1 MLELRPYT
9 DFREASGTEK
19 QRAARDR
26 SWRIFKLRGLY
37 AQASILTGERK
48 TDARALI
55 DQELSLLGA
64 ETEAK
69 RDADRRAKWSEEK

>member
-1 MLELRPYT
+1 MLKLRPYT

-37 AQASILTGERK
+37 AQVSILTGERK

>member
-1 MLELRPYT
+1 MLKLRPYT

-37 AQASILTGERK
+37 AQVSILTGERK
-48 TDARALI
+48 TAARALL